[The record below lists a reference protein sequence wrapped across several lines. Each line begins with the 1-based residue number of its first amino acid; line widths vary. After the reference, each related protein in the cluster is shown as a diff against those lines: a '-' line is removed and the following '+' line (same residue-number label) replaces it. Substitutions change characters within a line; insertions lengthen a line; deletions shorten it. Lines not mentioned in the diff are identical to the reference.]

1 MTEVAALLELV
12 EAVRNGSLKQVEAA
26 IVACGMPFAPLPAS
40 LWAPHFRFTQ
50 ELHTWL
56 AELAASAT
64 ACFAAL
70 WQGKATTRRL
80 RVITTNHGV
89 APIRRRLEAF
99 LVSPPLSLL
108 SHFLT
113 SSQVHPSASR
123 AVVAALRLEL
133 APIAQEAMEEG
144 QGAEVGKPKKR
155 KHSE

>member
-1 MTEVAALLELV
+1 MTQVVALLEAV
-12 EAVRNGSLKQVEAA
+12 EAVRNGSLKQVQAA

-40 LWAPHFRFTQ
+40 LWAPHFRFLP
-50 ELHTWL
+50 ELRTWL

-99 LVSPPLSLL
+99 LVRPLQLVS
-108 SHFLT
+108 
-113 SSQVHPSASR
+113 
-123 AVVAALRLEL
+123 
-133 APIAQEAMEEG
+133 
-144 QGAEVGKPKKR
+144 
-155 KHSE
+155 